1 MSLPILQRPCD
12 SCRHDRTR
20 TMSNGHDTPPDW
32 EPGCAVIDDG
42 EPAPKAA
49 ALRRYAR
56 NGETYWH
63 IVEHGG
69 CPSWQ
74 PWRDCETHGLPVH
87 PATGDCEECEAEV
100 VRAEEAAD
108 ARYYAMWTVQ
118 KRGGIC
124 AL

>member
-1 MSLPILQRPCD
+1 MSLTIQQRRCD

-20 TMSNGHDTPPDW
+20 TPMGNINHPPDW
-32 EPGCAVIDDG
+32 EPGCAVIDG

-74 PWRDCETHGLPVH
+74 PWRSCETHGLPVH
-87 PATGDCEECEAEV
+87 PADGMCSECEAEV
-100 VRAEEAAD
+100 VRAEDAAY
-108 ARYYAMWTVQ
+108 ARYSQSGEPWP
-118 KRGGIC
+118 
-124 AL
+124 